1 MIIYFG
7 CKDTHFLF
15 IPEFILRK
23 MYGIPKFDFDNTYKI
38 PKFFLSILYGIPKF
52 DSVGDTLC
60 LVSGLSPLRGCILSY
75 Q

>member
-23 MYGIPKFDFDNTYKI
+23 MYGIPKFIFDNTYKI
-38 PKFFLSILYGIPKF
+38 PKFFLVDIVWNPK
-52 DSVGDTLC
+52 
-60 LVSGLSPLRGCILSY
+60 I
-75 Q
+75 

>member
-23 MYGIPKFDFDNTYKI
+23 MYGIPKFIFDNTYKI
-38 PKFFLSILYGIPKF
+38 PKFFLVDIVWNPQI
-52 DSVGDTLC
+52 
-60 LVSGLSPLRGCILSY
+60 
-75 Q
+75 

>member
-1 MIIYFG
+1 MMIMYFG

-23 MYGIPKFDFDNTYKI
+23 MYGIPKFIFDNTYKI

-52 DSVGDTLC
+52 DSVD
-60 LVSGLSPLRGCILSY
+60 VFGCFFFEKKKV
-75 Q
+75 